1 MQWDEM
7 GGKVGKMTK
16 KRALNTRPQRVTDLL
31 WVRAPE
37 GGKRQAGST
46 ENRPYQR
53 PPCRSHFR
61 NPRVSPFS
69 LSQQPQASVYLYDSP
84 LSLLYQ
90 QNMQFHSSTLP
101 PKLVPSPEISQN
113 CVSFIPWQAALRVLP
128 RLTCCWPGLPTLVYV
143 VFLTHGPFH

>member
-1 MQWDEM
+1 MEGIGKVQWDEV
-7 GGKVGKMTK
+7 GGKVGKMIK
-16 KRALNTRPQRVTDLL
+16 KRALNRRPQGVTDLL
-31 WVRAPE
+31 WVRACE

-46 ENRPYQR
+46 ENRFYQR

-90 QNMQFHSSTLP
+90 PTMQFHSSTLP

-113 CVSFIPWQAALRVLP
+113 CVSFIPWQAALR
-128 RLTCCWPGLPTLVYV
+128 CSPG
-143 VFLTHGPFH
+143 